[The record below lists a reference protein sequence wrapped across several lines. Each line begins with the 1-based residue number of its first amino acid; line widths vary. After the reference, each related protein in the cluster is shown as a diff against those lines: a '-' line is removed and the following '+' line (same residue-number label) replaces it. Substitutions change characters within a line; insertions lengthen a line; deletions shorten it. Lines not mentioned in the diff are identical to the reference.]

1 MENTFVLD
9 KYIEKML
16 SSFPSKAIYKSDYI
30 TCRCPLCG
38 DSKTNK
44 SKRRGYILKGNSH
57 IDSYVYVCHN
67 GECEAND
74 KGIGILNLFKKYDY
88 QYGTSFFEDYRR
100 ENYFQ
105 EYSPNFPKYTK
116 NVPEKIILEKDDV
129 KHFQPILKGDSE
141 IFEKA
146 REECIRRKLP
156 ENLWKEFFVATGGV
170 FQGRMIIPFYD
181 NLGKIYY
188 YQGRTLIGSDP
199 KYLNR
204 RFGEKEIYG
213 IYRIDR
219 SLPVIIEEGPID
231 SMFVKNC
238 ISILGLK
245 FTEKV
250 RTEIRGLRC
259 FYLLDND
266 KDGKKNSLKLLKDGK
281 FVFCWERFL
290 KDMNIKE
297 KIKDVN
303 DLVLVTGKLEW
314 CFEDFKKYF
323 TADAFD
329 SDWFL

>member
-44 SKRRGYILKGNSH
+44 TKKRGYILKGNSH

-67 GECEAND
+67 GECVAND
-74 KGIGILNLFKKYDY
+74 KGMSIVNLMKNYFPQFY
-88 QYGTSFFEDYRR
+88 EDYRR
-100 ENYFQ
+100 ESYFQ

-129 KHFQPILKGDSE
+129 KYFQSILKGDSE

-156 ENLWKEFFVATGGV
+156 ENIWKEFFVATGGV

-213 IYRIDR
+213 IYGIDR
-219 SLPVIIEEGPID
+219 TKPVIVVEGPID
-231 SMFVKNC
+231 SMFLKNC
-238 ISILGLK
+238 VGILGLK

-250 RTEIRGLRC
+250 KNEIRGLRC

-290 KDMNIKE
+290 KDLGIKE
-297 KIKDVN
+297 QIKDVN
-303 DLVLVTGKLEW
+303 DLVLITGKVEWDFSDLE
-314 CFEDFKKYF
+314 KYF

-329 SDWFL
+329 SEWFL

>member
-1 MENTFVLD
+1 M
-9 KYIEKML
+9 
-16 SSFPSKAIYKSDYI
+16 
-30 TCRCPLCG
+30 
-38 DSKTNK
+38 
-44 SKRRGYILKGNSH
+44 
-57 IDSYVYVCHN
+57 
-67 GECEAND
+67 
-74 KGIGILNLFKKYDY
+74 
-88 QYGTSFFEDYRR
+88 
-100 ENYFQ
+100 
-105 EYSPNFPKYTK
+105 
-116 NVPEKIILEKDDV
+116 
-129 KHFQPILKGDSE
+129 KGDSE

-238 ISILGLK
+238 IGILGLK

-329 SDWFL
+329 SEWFL